1 MCWFNGGLGSGNSL
15 RFGIVCW
22 YLWKARNERLFAGSR
37 EGASTIASKCI
48 TWEDKVREAVSFETT
63 FLESVKVKRQIQV
76 AWQAGPAGWVTVNSD
91 GSVLNGQSKAAAGGL
106 LRDEDGRC
114 VEAFACN
121 LGKCSIT
128 RAEIRGALEGIWL
141 AWTRGFRKV
150 QVQIDSEAAVAILLD
165 SSQTIDHRHVYREA
179 NKAADYLANL
189 GHSLDRGCHSV
200 PLIDCNLA
208 YFIRHDCMGISNPRL
223 VN

>member
-1 MCWFNGGLGSGNSL
+1 MCWFNAGLGSEDSL

-48 TWEDKVREAVSFETT
+48 GWEEKVREAVSFEATI
-63 FLESVKVKRQIQV
+63 LESVKVKRQIQV
-76 AWQAGPAGWVTVNSD
+76 AWQASPAGWVTVNSD
-91 GSVLNGQSKAAAGGL
+91 GSVLIGQSKAAAGGL

-114 VEAFACN
+114 IEAFACN

-128 RAEIRGALEGIWL
+128 RAEIRGALEGI
-141 AWTRGFRKV
+141 
-150 QVQIDSEAAVAILLD
+150 
-165 SSQTIDHRHVYREA
+165 REA

-200 PLIDCNLA
+200 PLTDCNLA

>member
-1 MCWFNGGLGSGNSL
+1 MTILYHYSRTLTSSFFIIILFSSVSNTNCLILTDTPNSSSGHHQ
-15 RFGIVCW
+15 
-22 YLWKARNERLFAGSR
+22 
-37 EGASTIASKCI
+37 T
-48 TWEDKVREAVSFETT
+48 KVNA
-63 FLESVKVKRQIQV
+63 
-76 AWQAGPAGWVTVNSD
+76 
-91 GSVLNGQSKAAAGGL
+91 
-106 LRDEDGRC
+106 

-128 RAEIRGALEGIWL
+128 RAEIRGALEGIRL
-141 AWTRGFRKV
+141 AWARGFRKV

-165 SSQTIDHRHVYREA
+165 SSQTIDHRHAIEVLEFRDWMGKEWELHVRHVYREA

-200 PLIDCNLA
+200 PLTDCNLA
-208 YFIRHDCMGISNPRL
+208 YCIRHDCMGISNPRL

>member
-1 MCWFNGGLGSGNSL
+1 MCWFNAGLGSEDSL

-48 TWEDKVREAVSFETT
+48 GWEEKVREAVSFEATI
-63 FLESVKVKRQIQV
+63 LESVKVKRQIQV
-76 AWQAGPAGWVTVNSD
+76 AWQASPAGWVTVNSD
-91 GSVLNGQSKAAAGGL
+91 GSVLIGQSKAAAGGL

-114 VEAFACN
+114 IEAFACN

-128 RAEIRGALEGIWL
+128 RAEIRGALEGIRL
-141 AWTRGFRKV
+141 AWIRGFRKV

-200 PLIDCNLA
+200 PLTDCNLA

>member
-1 MCWFNGGLGSGNSL
+1 MTILYHYSRTLTSSFFIIILFSSVSNTNCLILTDTPNSSSGHHQ
-15 RFGIVCW
+15 
-22 YLWKARNERLFAGSR
+22 
-37 EGASTIASKCI
+37 T
-48 TWEDKVREAVSFETT
+48 KVNA
-63 FLESVKVKRQIQV
+63 
-76 AWQAGPAGWVTVNSD
+76 
-91 GSVLNGQSKAAAGGL
+91 
-106 LRDEDGRC
+106 

-128 RAEIRGALEGIWL
+128 RAEIRGALEGIRL
-141 AWTRGFRKV
+141 AWARGFRKV

-200 PLIDCNLA
+200 PLTDCNLA
-208 YFIRHDCMGISNPRL
+208 YCIRHDCMGISNPRL